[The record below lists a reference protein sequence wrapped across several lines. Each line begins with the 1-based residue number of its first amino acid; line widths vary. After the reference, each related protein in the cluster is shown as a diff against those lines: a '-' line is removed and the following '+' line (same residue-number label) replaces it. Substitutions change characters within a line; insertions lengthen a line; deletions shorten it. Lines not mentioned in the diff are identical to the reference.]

1 MKESINEN
9 QKSIIFDLIN
19 SKNDKE
25 KYINFRK
32 LLSEL
37 ITNNQT
43 INSEIKKELE
53 RCILNG
59 LKLNF
64 IFDIIDFYF

>member
-37 ITNNQT
+37 
-43 INSEIKKELE
+43 
-53 RCILNG
+53 
-59 LKLNF
+59 
-64 IFDIIDFYF
+64 FYF